1 MGSKVLISLI
11 ERHPGLQHL
20 ASSEIGELVGIQII
34 AVVRKKSKVSLKIL
48 DIVLENPDGGV
59 VDRGHL
65 GSRISSAMSRQHL
78 CE

>member
-34 AVVRKKSKVSLKIL
+34 AVVRKKSKVSFKIL
-48 DIVLENPDGGV
+48 DVVLEKSDGGV
-59 VDRGHL
+59 VDKGHL
-65 GSRISSAMSRQHL
+65 RSRISSAMSRQYL